1 MVMLLG
7 AWEISWTSIISTLS
21 ISKVPFKWRCLSR
34 GSFRPRKMLEK
45 FGMEYSSEVSDIRAC
60 CTTKEDLNFF
70 YLQDEKRVLHKI
82 TIFWKHKG
90 ILDSSRRAKK
100 CSTHSHFWG
109 WLKPDFYLVEKIK
122 DLKKS

>member
-1 MVMLLG
+1 M
-7 AWEISWTSIISTLS
+7 A
-21 ISKVPFKWRCLSR
+21 
-34 GSFRPRKMLEK
+34 
-45 FGMEYSSEVSDIRAC
+45 Y

-70 YLQDEKRVLHKI
+70 YKMRNEYYIPTI